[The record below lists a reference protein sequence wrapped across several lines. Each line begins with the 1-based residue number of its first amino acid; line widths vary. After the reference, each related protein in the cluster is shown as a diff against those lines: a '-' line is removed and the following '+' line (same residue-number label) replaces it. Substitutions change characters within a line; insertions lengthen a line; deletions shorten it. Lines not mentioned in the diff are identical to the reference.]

1 MNRRMYG
8 RGTASMFG
16 GAVSVVMITYICK
29 IIVFA
34 MDHCMISSYG
44 DIVDS
49 SSVTSTQ
56 IRAGYL
62 RYYMLVMSVMM
73 TFMDNRE

>member
-1 MNRRMYG
+1 
-8 RGTASMFG
+8 
-16 GAVSVVMITYICK
+16 
-29 IIVFA
+29 
-34 MDHCMISSYG
+34 MISSHG